1 MEYAANIE
9 TKSLTF
15 QEATI
20 THLENV
26 FKMLDKTRTDD
37 IVLKLVGETNVYP
50 GINGSKIIYQAGKQG
65 VKNYTEV
72 FTDGGFQIIRNGR
85 VIINKIK

>member
-9 TKSLTF
+9 TKSLTS

-20 THLENV
+20 NHLENI
-26 FKMLDKTRTDD
+26 FKALDKTRTDD

-50 GINGSKIIYQAGKQG
+50 GLNGSKIIYQAGKKG

-72 FTDGGFQIIRNGR
+72 FVDFGFQIIRDGKV
-85 VIINKIK
+85 VISKVR